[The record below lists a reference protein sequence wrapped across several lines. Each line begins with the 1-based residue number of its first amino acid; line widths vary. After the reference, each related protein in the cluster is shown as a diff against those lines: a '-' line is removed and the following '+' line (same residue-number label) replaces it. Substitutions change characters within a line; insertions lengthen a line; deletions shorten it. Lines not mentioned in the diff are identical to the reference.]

1 MDLKKIHL
9 NFSALEV
16 SEMLIDLY
24 QGSFEDAML
33 CAVLVKSQIP
43 MYTGNLNPVWKFWE
57 DVTKIL
63 MPNSNEDQQL
73 SFFREVVAID
83 RPYMID
89 K

>member
-16 SEMLIDLY
+16 AEMLIDLY

-43 MYTGNLNPVWKFWE
+43 MYNGILNPIWKFWD

-63 MPNSNEDQQL
+63 MPDSNEDKQL